1 METNYFT
8 KGTNHLSV
16 EFGCSATD
24 KSHILGVNDD
34 LQYIY
39 LLDKSYKVLCTV
51 HQLKFGLKWLKQ
63 GFLLGKQISLL
74 FFWSELQKPN
84 LPFKKKKSHKS
95 SLVICGD
102 VQSGTA
108 TTFGCIER
116 AEVMAGK
123 AVLCDE
129 LCFVGWFVGGCLLSA
144 CHGCVSF
151 SMLALSWCGLFKSAI
166 LRIPSSRIH
175 ELLK

>member
-1 METNYFT
+1 MYSSPAEIWIEMIETGLPSGKADFFVVFLVGVAKT
-8 KGTNHLSV
+8 KP
-16 EFGCSATD
+16 A
-24 KSHILGVNDD
+24 
-34 LQYIY
+34 
-39 LLDKSYKVLCTV
+39 VL
-51 HQLKFGLKWLKQ
+51 
-63 GFLLGKQISLL
+63 
-74 FFWSELQKPN
+74 
-84 LPFKKKKSHKS
+84 KKLYKS

-102 VQSGTA
+102 LQSGTA